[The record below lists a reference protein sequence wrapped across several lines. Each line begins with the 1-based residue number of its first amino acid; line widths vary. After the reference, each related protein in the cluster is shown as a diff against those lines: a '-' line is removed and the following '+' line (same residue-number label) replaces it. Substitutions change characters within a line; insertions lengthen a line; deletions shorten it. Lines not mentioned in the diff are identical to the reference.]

1 MWVAFWF
8 KEERKGHPD
17 PLQSALLLVLWDPT
31 SQNNGIHMLTTAE
44 RPKYDQMARGAELSV
59 SASDR
64 HIMVILFWGRGG
76 GKQEEGE
83 KERKRQILDKQT
95 VA

>member
-17 PLQSALLLVLWDPT
+17 SLQSALLLVPWDPT

-44 RPKYDQMARGAELSV
+44 RPKYDQMARGELSC
-59 SASDR
+59 
-64 HIMVILFWGRGG
+64 LFLQAIGT
-76 GKQEEGE
+76 
-83 KERKRQILDKQT
+83 L
-95 VA
+95 